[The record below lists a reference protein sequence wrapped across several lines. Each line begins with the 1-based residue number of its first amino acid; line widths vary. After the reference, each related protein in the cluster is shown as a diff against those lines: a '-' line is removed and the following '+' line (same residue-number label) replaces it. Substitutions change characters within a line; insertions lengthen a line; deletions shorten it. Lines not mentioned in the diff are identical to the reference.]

1 MTIENNLPTAVKQ
14 RLLFNK
20 LSLPREAIKV
30 ESFIS
35 TVWESDL
42 SEIKGIGESTKA
54 RLMEAWIGTM
64 EWLKAYDK
72 EEIGKI
78 ITNPLALKNIISFIN
93 S

>member
-1 MTIENNLPTAVKQ
+1 MNEATMSTAVKQ

-20 LSLPREAIKV
+20 LNLPKEVKQV
-30 ESFIS
+30 EIFKWI
-35 TVWESDL
+35 VGESDL
-42 SEIKGIGESTKA
+42 SKVKGIGDSTKA
-54 RLMEAWIGTM
+54 RLIESWISTIEG
-64 EWLKAYDK
+64 LKTYDK